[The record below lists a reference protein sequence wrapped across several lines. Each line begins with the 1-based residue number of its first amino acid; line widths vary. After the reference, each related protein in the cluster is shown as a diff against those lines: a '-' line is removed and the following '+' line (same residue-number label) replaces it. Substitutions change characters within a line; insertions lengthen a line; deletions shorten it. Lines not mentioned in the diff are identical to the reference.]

1 MTEYWSIAIKSNNA
15 FCIFLYIG
23 KEDYKTPEYLCA
35 SSFFKAVM
43 KSKSKVASLKDI
55 YLVLDDED
63 IEQTYLE
70 PFRYTS
76 KITPRAESKVK
87 NSKSIKSSGKMLSS
101 LPKNEDNCCIA
112 WMSWQILNDWK
123 SVGIYYIFCKVCIEQ
138 SIQYKPACLSC
149 GQIYG
154 KMTDYQPPGSIMNQ
168 NDYQQKLKG
177 FSDSTGC
184 IILASRGKFC
194 FTLGFFL

>member
-1 MTEYWSIAIKSNNA
+1 
-15 FCIFLYIG
+15 
-23 KEDYKTPEYLCA
+23 
-35 SSFFKAVM
+35 M
-43 KSKSKVASLKDI
+43 KSKSKVVSLKDI

-101 LPKNEDNCCIA
+101 LPKNEDNCCIC
-112 WMSWQILNDWK
+112 MNELTNPK
-123 SVGIYYIFCKVCIEQ
+123 RLRKCGHIFCKECIEQ
-138 SIQYKPACLSC
+138 SIQYKPACPSC

-154 KMTDYQPPGSIMNQ
+154 KMTDYQPPGSIMIQ
-168 NDYQQKLKG
+168 IDYQQKLKG

-184 IILASRGKFC
+184 IILTYTFQSGRQGVSFV
-194 FTLGFFL
+194 LNWFF